1 MNIKLEINDETIRKA
16 ASLVMEHYKD
26 SKFLWQLG
34 AIYEFNHTNDSGYQ
48 VGKKIYN
55 SDLEIIIKPYKTFS
69 PWSKVIGYAKGNVI
83 YANTRKLNLP
93 LKDRVENFYHEFLHI
108 LGYSHKG
115 NRVTAYNLNTVPY
128 AVSSMFVKYLESIGK
143 V

>member
-26 SKFLWQLG
+26 EEFLVNVRATG
-34 AIYEFNHTNDSGYQ
+34 SFNHTKDRGNSIADKIIDS
-48 VGKKIYN
+48 N
-55 SDLEIIIKPYKTFS
+55 LEITIKPYKTFS

-83 YANTRKLNLP
+83 YVNTRKFDLP
-93 LKDRVENFYHEFLHI
+93 LKDRVENIFHEFLHT
-108 LGYSHKG
+108 LRYSHKG
-115 NRVTAYNLNTVPY
+115 NRVTAYNLRSVPY